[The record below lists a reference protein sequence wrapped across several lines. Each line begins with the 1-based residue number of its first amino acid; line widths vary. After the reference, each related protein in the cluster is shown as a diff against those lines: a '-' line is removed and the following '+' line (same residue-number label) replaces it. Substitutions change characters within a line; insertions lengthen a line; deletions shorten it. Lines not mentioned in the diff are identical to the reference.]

1 MSVCGSRCGCVDVCV
16 GVWMYVGVC
25 GCRCGC
31 VNVYVGVCG
40 CRWLG
45 EVEV

>member
-1 MSVCGSRCGCVDVCV
+1 MCVGLGVDVCV